1 MTFRNAATA
10 RRACSWPWPRFSR
23 TNRNRRTG
31 TSTKPS
37 RISAAAAPSS
47 RCARRST
54 PPRTPEDSAM
64 NHMPIL
70 NRRAFVIGTATAGAG
85 LALGLDI
92 PFGGPTVVRA
102 ADGSPEVNAWVVI
115 RPDDTTVIRIAR
127 SEMGQGTLTGLAQL
141 VAEELECDWS
151 KVVTE
156 YPTPGQSVARKRAW
170 GDFSTGGSRGIRTS
184 QEYVRKGGATARVML
199 VQAAANGWKV
209 PASECTAANSVITHT
224 PSGRTTAYG
233 KVVEA
238 AARLEPPA
246 DVKLKDP
253 KDWKLAGKGLKRLD
267 TADKTTGAMIYG
279 IDVKLPGMLNAALK
293 DCPVFGGKLKSYD
306 EAKVMG
312 MKGVK
317 KVVRVNDSTVA
328 VVADTWWHA
337 KTALDALPIVWDE
350 GENGKVSTASIASW
364 LAEGLDSAQPAFIG
378 NQNGDAKAAVAGAA
392 KKVEAV
398 YNYPYQNHA
407 AMEPLNATALYT
419 ADKCE
424 VWCGTQNGEAAF
436 AATLET
442 SGLSADKCEV
452 HKQMLGGGFGRRGQT
467 DYVRQAVAI
476 AKQMPGTPIKLLWSR
491 EEDMQHGTYHPVTQC
506 KLTGALDAD
515 NNLTALQIRI
525 SGQSILFKL
534 RPEGLVNGM
543 DPAAFQG
550 LNASGEAAIGYSFPN
565 LLVEHSMRNPHVP
578 PGFWRGV
585 NVNQNAIYMEC
596 FMDELAK
603 SVGQDPVEFRR
614 KLMSKHPKH
623 LAVLNAVAEKIG
635 WGTPAPQG
643 IYRGIAQVMGYGS
656 YVAGSAEI
664 SVTDGSKIKVHRIVA
679 STDPGYVVNPAQVER
694 QIAGSFV
701 YGLSA
706 LFYGGCTVK
715 DGKIEQTN
723 FDTYNSMRIAEMPK
737 VECVMVP
744 SGGFWGG
751 VGEPTIGVAAPAVL
765 NAYFAATGKRIRSVP
780 LKDQNITF
788 A

>member
-1 MTFRNAATA
+1 
-10 RRACSWPWPRFSR
+10 
-23 TNRNRRTG
+23 
-31 TSTKPS
+31 
-37 RISAAAAPSS
+37 
-47 RCARRST
+47 
-54 PPRTPEDSAM
+54 M
-64 NHMPIL
+64 NHMPKL
-70 NRRAFVIGTATAGAG
+70 NRRAFVVGAAAAGAG
-85 LALGLDI
+85 LALGLDL

-102 ADGSPEVNAWVVI
+102 ADGSPEINAWVVI
-115 RPDDTTVIRIAR
+115 RPDDTVVIRIAR

-151 KVVTE
+151 KVTTE

-184 QEYVRKGGATARVML
+184 QEYVRKGGATARMML
-199 VQAAANGWKV
+199 VQAAANEWKV
-209 PASECTAANSVITHT
+209 PVAECTAANSVITHT
-224 PSGRTTAYG
+224 PSGKTTTYG

-238 AARLEPPA
+238 AAKLEPPA

-253 KDWKLAGKGLKRLD
+253 KDWKIAGKGIKRLD
-267 TADKTTGAMIYG
+267 TEDKTTGKMIYG
-279 IDVKLPGMLNAALK
+279 IDVKLPGMLNAAIK
-293 DCPVFGGKLKSYD
+293 DCPVFGGKLKSFD

-350 GENGKVSTASIASW
+350 GENARVSSESINKW
-364 LAEGLDSAQPAFIG
+364 LAEGLDNAQPAFIG
-378 NQNGDAKAAVAGAA
+378 NQNGDAKAAIAGAA

-407 AMEPLNATALYT
+407 AMEPLNATAVYT

-436 AATLET
+436 AAVLEA
-442 SGLSADKCEV
+442 SGLPAEKCDV
-452 HKQMLGGGFGRRGQT
+452 HKVMLGGGFGRRGQT

-491 EEDMQHGTYHPVTQC
+491 EEDMLHGTYHPITQC
-506 KLTGALDAD
+506 KLTGAFDAD
-515 NNLTALQIRI
+515 NNLTALQVRL
-525 SGQSILFKL
+525 SGQSILFTL
-534 RPEGLVNGM
+534 RPAALENGK

-550 LNASGEAAIGYSFPN
+550 LSASGDAAIGYSIPN

-585 NVNQNAIYMEC
+585 NINHNAIYLEC
-596 FMDELAK
+596 FMDELAQ
-603 SVGQDPVEFRR
+603 SVGQDPIAFRR

-635 WGTPAPQG
+635 WDKPAPKG
-643 IYRGIAQVMGYGS
+643 VYRGIAQHMGYGS
-656 YVAGSAEI
+656 YVAGAAEI
-664 SVTDGSKIKVHRIVA
+664 SVTDGNKIKVHRIVA
-679 STDPGYVVNPAQVER
+679 STDPGYAVNPAQIER

-701 YGLSA
+701 YGLTG

-715 DGKIEQTN
+715 DGRIEQTN
-723 FDTYNSMRIAEMPK
+723 FDTYNSMRISEMPK
-737 VECVMVP
+737 VESVIMP

-751 VGEPTIGVAAPAVL
+751 VGEPTICVAAPAVL

-780 LKDQNITF
+780 LKDQNISF

>member
-1 MTFRNAATA
+1 
-10 RRACSWPWPRFSR
+10 
-23 TNRNRRTG
+23 
-31 TSTKPS
+31 
-37 RISAAAAPSS
+37 
-47 RCARRST
+47 
-54 PPRTPEDSAM
+54 M
-64 NHMPIL
+64 NHMPKL
-70 NRRAFVIGTATAGAG
+70 NRRAFVIGTAAVGTG

-92 PFGGPTVVRA
+92 PFGPETVRA
-102 ADGSPEVNAWVVI
+102 ADGTPEVNAWVVI
-115 RPDDTTVIRIAR
+115 QPDDTVVIRIAR

-151 KVVTE
+151 KVTTE

-184 QEYVRKGGATARVML
+184 HEYVRKGGAAARMML
-199 VQAAANGWKV
+199 IQAAANEWKV
-209 PASECTAANSVITHT
+209 PASECSAANSIITHAS
-224 PSGRTTAYG
+224 SGRTTTYG
-233 KVVEA
+233 KVAEA
-238 AARLEPPA
+238 AAKLEPPT

-253 KDWKLAGKGLKRLD
+253 KDWKIAGKGLKRLD
-267 TADKTTGAMIYG
+267 TVDKTTGKMIYG
-279 IDVKLPGMLNAALK
+279 IDLRLPGMLIATVKA
-293 DCPVFGGKLKSYD
+293 CPVFGGKLKSFD
-306 EAKVMG
+306 EAKVTG

-317 KVVRVNDSTVA
+317 KVVKVSDYAVA

-337 KTALDALPIVWDE
+337 KTALEALPVVWDE
-350 GENGKVSTASIASW
+350 GENAKVTSASIAKW
-364 LAEGLDSAQPAFIG
+364 LDEGLDNSQPAFIG
-378 NQNGDAKAAVAGAA
+378 NQNGDAKAALASAT

-436 AATLET
+436 AATLEV
-442 SGLSADKCEV
+442 SGLPADKCDV
-452 HKQMLGGGFGRRGQT
+452 HKIMLGGGFGRRGQT

-491 EEDMQHGTYHPVTQC
+491 EEDMQHGTYHPITHC
-506 KLTGALDAD
+506 KMTGAFDAD
-515 NNLTALQIRI
+515 NNLTALQLRL
-525 SGQSILFKL
+525 SGQSILFSL
-534 RPEGLVNGM
+534 RPEALVNGM

-550 LNASGEAAIGYSFPN
+550 LAPSGEAAIGYSVPN
-565 LLVEHSMRNPHVP
+565 LLIEHAMRNPHIP

-585 NVNQNAIYMEC
+585 NVNHNAIYLEC
-596 FMDELAK
+596 FMDELAH

-614 KLMSKHPKH
+614 KLMTKHPKN

-635 WGTPAPQG
+635 WDKPAPQG
-643 IYRGIAQVMGYGS
+643 VFRGIAQHMGYGS
-656 YVAGSAEI
+656 YVAGAAEI
-664 SVTDGSKIKVHRIVA
+664 SVSDGNKVKVLRIVA
-679 STDPGYVVNPAQVER
+679 ATDPGYAVNPAQIER

-701 YGLSA
+701 YGLTG

-715 DGKIEQTN
+715 DGRIEQSN

-737 VECVMVP
+737 VESIIMP

-751 VGEPTIGVAAPAVL
+751 VGEPTICVAAPAVL

-780 LKDQNITF
+780 LRDQNITF